1 MIAWLERYHGRYQG
15 NKTLFDPSAGGDAV
29 SSPATLEVAPYA
41 RGLFHGLRYTWSYP
55 TGETTQDGLLLV
67 GENDGGA
74 YGLWID
80 SWHNGR
86 NLMRLEQRERTGGE
100 QVSLR
105 GTFPVPNG
113 PDWGWTL
120 DLNGLGSELEI
131 VMHVVTPEGETGPA
145 VEARFE
151 RVN

>member
-1 MIAWLERYHGRYQG
+1 MIDWLRHYHGRYRG
-15 NKTLFDPSAGGDAV
+15 SKTLFDPSAGGEPVA
-29 SSPATLEVAPYA
+29 SPATLELAPYA

-55 TGETTQDGLLLV
+55 AGETEQDGLLLI

-86 NLMRLEQRERTGGE
+86 NLMRLDQSGAAEDQ

-105 GTFPVPNG
+105 GDFPVPPG
-113 PDWGWTL
+113 PDWGWTIAVA
-120 DLNGLGSELEI
+120 GSGDALE
-131 VMHVVTPEGETGPA
+131 VTMRVVTPDGEAGPA

-151 RVN
+151 PVV